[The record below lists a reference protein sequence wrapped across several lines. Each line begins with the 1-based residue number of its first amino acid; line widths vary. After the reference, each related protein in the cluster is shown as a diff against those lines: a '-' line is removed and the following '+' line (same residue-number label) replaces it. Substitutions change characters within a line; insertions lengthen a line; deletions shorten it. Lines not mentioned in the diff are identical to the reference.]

1 MVRYYTDRYKYRQ
14 RNKMSEI
21 ITNDAW
27 NGIHQLLKKL
37 IAHNN
42 LAKEFPKTST
52 VYVGYNI
59 QQEIITC
66 CDETYFT
73 NRLYASIPNMKRVLD
88 NNTGDIYTVVT
99 KSGYVNEDFQTVP
112 PECEPIAESEKLPIT
127 YAILDFVEF
136 VYNRIYDVRNEL
148 VTIDVTPSELGYTS
162 EPQKIYGLI
171 FLETTIAKNQ
181 FREDINE
188 IFYRNDLAYELNENG
203 EINYVLEYQ
212 IDLTATSDEPELKKL
227 LETANKKIRS
237 KELLERKLALKEL
250 WDAFERIKTIT
261 LTKTQIAETNKPEN
275 LKQSSIQDLLDS
287 IAVDKSD
294 DFYQIVNK
302 ECLILTFIGN
312 NFGIRHSETYQ
323 KELNSKRINYLF
335 FRLYSMVVLL
345 LNK

>member
-1 MVRYYTDRYKYRQ
+1 M
-14 RNKMSEI
+14 
-21 ITNDAW
+21 
-27 NGIHQLLKKL
+27 
-37 IAHNN
+37 
-42 LAKEFPKTST
+42 
-52 VYVGYNI
+52 
-59 QQEIITC
+59 
-66 CDETYFT
+66 
-73 NRLYASIPNMKRVLD
+73 
-88 NNTGDIYTVVT
+88 
-99 KSGYVNEDFQTVP
+99 
-112 PECEPIAESEKLPIT
+112 
-127 YAILDFVEF
+127 EF

-212 IDLTATSDEPELKKL
+212 IDLSATSDEPELKKL

-275 LKQSSIQDLLDS
+275 LKQSSIQALLDS

-294 DFYQIVNK
+294 DFYQILNK

-323 KELNSKRINYLF
+323 KKLNSKQINYLF

>member
-1 MVRYYTDRYKYRQ
+1 MVRYYTDRYKHRQ

-27 NGIHQLLKKL
+27 NGIHQLVEKL

-42 LAKEFPKTST
+42 LTKEFPKTST

-59 QQEIITC
+59 KQEIITC

-99 KSGYVNEDFQTVP
+99 KSGYVDEDFQTVS

-162 EPQKIYGLI
+162 EPQKIYGLT
-171 FLETTIAKNQ
+171 FLETSIAKNK

-237 KELLERKLALKEL
+237 KKSEERKLALKEL
-250 WDAFERIKTIT
+250 WDAFERIKTIYNP
-261 LTKTQIAETNKPEN
+261 K
-275 LKQSSIQDLLDS
+275 
-287 IAVDKSD
+287 VDKKKSVD
-294 DFYQIVNK
+294 ELLSKVSEQCPDLK
-302 ECLILTFIGN
+302 ESLKTESIFLTDIGN
-312 NFGIRHSETYQ
+312 NWTIRHSEV
-323 KELNSKRINYLF
+323 SKKLMDDSKIIDYLF
-335 FRLYSMVVLL
+335 FRMYSFIVLL
-345 LNK
+345 LKGL